1 MFGGYSGYN
10 IFVLIVVLLAI
21 LTLFL
26 GVKTVPQGYNWT
38 VERFGRYTRMLRP
51 GLNLVVPFVDRIGRK
66 MNVME
71 QVIDVPEQE
80 VITRDNASVTVD
92 GIAFFQVFDAAK
104 ASYEIAMLEPAI
116 VKLTMTN
123 IRSVMGSLDL
133 DQILSHRDEIN
144 ERLLRVVD
152 AAVSPWGIKV
162 NRVEIKDIVP
172 PADLIESMGR
182 QMKAEREKRA
192 EVLAAEGQRQS
203 AILRAEG
210 AKQAQILEAEGRR
223 EAAFRDA
230 EARERS
236 ATAEAMATEVVSR
249 AIAQGEVASIN
260 YFIADKYLKALTEIA
275 RSPNQ
280 KILMLPVEVTS
291 VLGTLGGIG
300 EIARATFGG
309 GPHASPPA
317 NPPAIPSGGATLGVP
332 RSSVPAVTANPGGS
346 DTNPAG

>member
-1 MFGGYSGYN
+1 MFGGYD
-10 IFVLIVVLLAI
+10 IFVLIVVFLAI
-21 LTLFL
+21 LTVFL

-51 GLNLVVPFVDRIGRK
+51 GLNLVVPFIDRIGRR

-71 QVIDVPEQE
+71 QVLDVPSQE
-80 VITRDNASVTVD
+80 VITKDNASITVD

-104 ASYEIAMLEPAI
+104 ASYEIASLEPAI

-123 IRSVMGSLDL
+123 IRSVMGAMDL

-172 PADLIESMGR
+172 PADLIEAMGR
-182 QMKAEREKRA
+182 QMKAERDKRA
-192 EVLAAEGQRQS
+192 EILTAEGDRQS

-210 AKQAQILEAEGRR
+210 AKQAQILQAEGRR

-236 ATAEAMATEVVSR
+236 AAAEAKATELVSD
-249 AIAQGEVASIN
+249 AIARGQVASIN
-260 YFIADKYLKALTEIA
+260 YFVADKYLRALTEIA
-275 RSPNQ
+275 HSPNQ
-280 KILMLPVEVTS
+280 KVLILPIEATS
-291 VLGTLGGIG
+291 VLGSLAGIA

-309 GPHASPPA
+309 NSGGTAASPPPRPSLPA
-317 NPPAIPSGGATLGVP
+317 AGTSPPS
-332 RSSVPAVTANPGGS
+332 S
-346 DTNPAG
+346 DTGPMS

>member
-1 MFGGYSGYN
+1 MFGGSD
-10 IFVLIVVLLAI
+10 IFVVIVVFLAI
-21 LTLFL
+21 LTVFL

-38 VERFGRYTRMLRP
+38 VERFGRYTRTLRP
-51 GLNLVVPFVDRIGRK
+51 GLNLVVPFIDRIGRK

-80 VITRDNASVTVD
+80 VITKDNASVAVD
-92 GIAFFQVFDAAK
+92 GIAFFQVLDAAK
-104 ASYEIAMLEPAI
+104 ASYEISSLEPAI

-123 IRSVMGSLDL
+123 IRSVMGTMDL
-133 DQILSHRDEIN
+133 DEMLSHRDEIN

-162 NRVEIKDIVP
+162 NRIEIKDIVP
-172 PADLIESMGR
+172 PADLIQSMGR
-182 QMKAEREKRA
+182 QMKAERDKRA
-192 EVLAAEGQRQS
+192 EILTAEGQRQS

-236 ATAEAMATEVVSR
+236 AKAEAKATEIVSE
-249 AIAQGEVASIN
+249 AIAKGEVASIN
-260 YFIADKYLKALTEIA
+260 YFIADKYLRALTEIV

-280 KILMLPVEVTS
+280 KVLMFPIETTS
-291 VLGTLGGIG
+291 VLGTLGAIA
-300 EIARATFGG
+300 EIVNATFAGTSSSTRES
-309 GPHASPPA
+309 APPRPTVRA
-317 NPPAIPSGGATLGVP
+317 LTRNP
-332 RSSVPAVTANPGGS
+332 
-346 DTNPAG
+346 